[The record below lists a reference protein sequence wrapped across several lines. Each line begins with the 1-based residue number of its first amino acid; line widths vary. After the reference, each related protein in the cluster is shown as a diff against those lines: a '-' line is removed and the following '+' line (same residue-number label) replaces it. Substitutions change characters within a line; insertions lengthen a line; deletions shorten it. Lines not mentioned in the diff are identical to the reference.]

1 MRFHRYRSV
10 HETSVIE
17 FNRTPEELREVV
29 SDLIFDNYRSIN
41 LDYGNGQLEQVVA
54 FNTIVVDNSLYF
66 EELKTELVLRGGKF
80 FKKSF
85 NNLSDVMSLS
95 E

>member
-29 SDLIFDNYRSIN
+29 SDLIFDNYRTIN
-41 LDYGNGQLEQVVA
+41 LDYGNGQH
-54 FNTIVVDNSLYF
+54 
-66 EELKTELVLRGGKF
+66 
-80 FKKSF
+80 
-85 NNLSDVMSLS
+85 
-95 E
+95 